1 MKLNLSQLSRL
12 TSGAVHITEED
23 GSLTFFRFTD
33 EQSQLYK
40 QYRNPEYQ
48 HKTYSTAGVRVSF
61 KTDSKQLGF
70 DYKLG
75 YGSSRMFG
83 YFDIVSDGVLIAHV
97 GADNIL
103 HHTGRA
109 DVILP
114 SGRKTVDIYFP
125 WSKSV
130 EISDF
135 ELDDNCELSPA
146 KRELTLLAYGDSITH
161 GYDAEYPSLS
171 YFSQLCDRLGAD
183 GYNRA
188 IGGDGFFPE
197 LLDSYEPVEPDIVTS
212 AYGTNNWNVQTRPA
226 FTDSCREYHQRLSE
240 KFPDAK
246 IFVITPI
253 WRADGDREAKFGS
266 PLEAACEVISD
277 ICEPYRNITVIDGQ
291 SLMPRYTGFYSDKY
305 LHPNDLGFC
314 RYASRLGDLIE
325 KSLGTR

>member
-12 TSGAVHITEED
+12 VYGAVHITEED
-23 GSLTFFRFTD
+23 GSLTFYRFTD

-40 QYRNPEYQ
+40 QHRNPEYQ
-48 HKTYSTAGVRVSF
+48 RKTFSSAGIRMSLA
-61 KTDSKQLGF
+61 TDSKHLGF

-83 YFDIVSDGVLIAHV
+83 YFDVAANGVLVAHA

-103 HHTGRA
+103 HHTGR
-109 DVILP
+109 VEVVLP

-125 WSKSV
+125 WSKST
-130 EISDF
+130 ELFDF
-135 ELDDNCELSPA
+135 TLDDDCELAPI

-161 GYDAEYPSLS
+161 GYDAEYPSLT

-197 LLDSYEPVEPDIVTS
+197 LLDSYEPVEPDIVVS
-212 AYGTNNWNVQTRPA
+212 AYGTNNWNTQPRPA
-226 FTDSCREYHQRLSE
+226 FTDVCREWHKRLSE

-253 WRADGDREAKFGS
+253 WRADGDRESKFGS
-266 PLEAACEVISD
+266 PLEAACEVIND
-277 ICEPYRNITVIDGQ
+277 ICEPYRNIKVIDGQ
-291 SLMPRYTGFYSDKY
+291 SLMPRDTGFYSDKY

-314 RYASRLGDLIE
+314 RYADRLYHEMINYL
-325 KSLGTR
+325 

>member
-1 MKLNLSQLSRL
+1 MTLNLTQVSRL
-12 TSGAVHITEED
+12 VSGAVHLTSED
-23 GSLTFFRFTD
+23 GSLKFYRFTD

-40 QYRNPEYQ
+40 QHRNPEY
-48 HKTYSTAGVRVSF
+48 HRKTFSSAGIRMSF
-61 KTDSKQLGF
+61 ITDSNNLGF

-83 YFDIVSDGVLIAHV
+83 YFDVTANGVLVAHA

-103 HHTGRA
+103 HHTGR
-109 DVILP
+109 VEVVLP

-125 WSKSV
+125 WSKSA
-130 EISDF
+130 ELSDF
-135 ELDDNCELSPA
+135 TLDDDCELAPI

-161 GYDAEYPSLS
+161 GYDAEYPSLT
-171 YFSQLCDRLGAD
+171 YFSQLCDKLGAD

-197 LLDSYEPVEPDIVTS
+197 LLDSYEPIEPDIVVS
-212 AYGTNNWNVQTRPA
+212 AYGTNNWNTQPRPA
-226 FTDSCREYHQRLSE
+226 FTDVCREWHKRLSE

-266 PLEAACEVISD
+266 PLEAACEVIND
-277 ICEPYRNITVIDGQ
+277 ICEPYRNIKVIDGQ
-291 SLMPRYTGFYSDKY
+291 SLMPRDTGFYSDKY

-314 RYASRLGDLIE
+314 RYADRLYHEMINYL
-325 KSLGTR
+325 LF

>member
-12 TSGAVHITEED
+12 VSGAVHITEEN

-40 QYRNPEYQ
+40 QHRNPEYQ
-48 HKTYSTAGVRVSF
+48 RKTLSSAGIRMSF
-61 KTDSKQLGF
+61 ITDSNNLGF

-83 YFDIVSDGVLIAHV
+83 YFDVAANGVLVAHA

-103 HHTGRA
+103 HHTGR
-109 DVILP
+109 VEVVLP

-125 WSKSV
+125 WSKST
-130 EISDF
+130 ELSDF
-135 ELDDNCELSPA
+135 TLDDDCELAPI

-161 GYDAEYPSLS
+161 GYDAEYPSLT
-171 YFSQLCDRLGAD
+171 YFSQLCDKLGAD

-197 LLDSYEPVEPDIVTS
+197 LLDSYEPIEPDIVVS
-212 AYGTNNWNVQTRPA
+212 AYGTNNWNTQPRPA
-226 FTDSCREYHQRLSE
+226 FTDVCREWHKRLSE

-253 WRADGDREAKFGS
+253 WRADGDRESKFGS
-266 PLEAACEVISD
+266 PLEAACEVIND
-277 ICEPYRNITVIDGQ
+277 ICEPLGNVTVIDGQ
-291 SLMPRYTGFYSDKY
+291 SLMPRDTGFYSDKY

-314 RYASRLGDLIE
+314 RYADRLYHEMINYL
-325 KSLGTR
+325 